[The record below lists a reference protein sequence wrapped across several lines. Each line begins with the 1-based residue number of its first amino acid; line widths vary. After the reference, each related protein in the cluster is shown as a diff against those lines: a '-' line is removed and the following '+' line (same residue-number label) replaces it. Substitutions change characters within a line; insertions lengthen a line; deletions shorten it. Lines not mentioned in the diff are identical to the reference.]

1 MTGAEL
7 KRWVDAEIARE
18 REQRAQT
25 REDAKAQA
33 EQDRLRLEAEERV
46 LKLKIEL
53 QEKTG
58 STQGAATDASAG
70 QALARAAPDIFSPHK
85 LIPPLCLTGE
95 ALTVIGRLDSNAA
108 TDYDQLKATLLQ
120 RFRYTAEGYRE
131 KFRNA
136 RPEDNETAMQYAGRI
151 SGYFDH
157 WIEMSQT
164 DKSFDSLRDAMIGEQ
179 FLESC
184 SMPLRVFLKERN
196 CKTLDALAKNADC
209 FIEAQHL
216 TNMSKEKTLKEATVE
231 HSDKAEIPKTS
242 RSTDQCFLCDK
253 AGHRASECW
262 SQSKGHPA
270 ERGWSRRSGPGVG
283 PSKQETG
290 QASCMMAPSPPKNPT
305 DEGDGYV
312 VLQSGETIPI
322 VNTTLMPPT
331 PGCDVAKLPVRRG
344 FLESQPVSV
353 LRDTGCNTVV
363 VRHSLIPREKM
374 TGTTSPVFLLDRT
387 IHYLPEAVVFL
398 DTPFFTGLA
407 RVKCMRDPL
416 YDVVLGNIEGAR
428 PPNDPASLLSPN
440 RTRSDT
446 KEEDEEHRSHGS
458 GRRSASL
465 SCMGGTRVP
474 DQPYPGPLPCW
485 ATFQTNRRRAFV
497 PTHAWTVG
505 DSIAAPID
513 ATH

>member
-1 MTGAEL
+1 M
-7 KRWVDAEIARE
+7 
-18 REQRAQT
+18 
-25 REDAKAQA
+25 
-33 EQDRLRLEAEERV
+33 

-70 QALARAAPDIFSPHK
+70 QALARAAPDVFSPNK
-85 LIPPLCLTGE
+85 LIPPFNEERDDLYAYLKRFEGVSSSQDWPRTKWALSLSMCLTGE
-95 ALTVIGRLDSNAA
+95 ALTVIGRLDYNSA
-108 TDYDQLKATLLQ
+108 TDYDQLKATMLQ

-179 FLESC
+179 FLEGC

-196 CKTLDALAKNADC
+196 CNTLDALAKNAEC

-216 TNMSKEKTLKEATVE
+216 TNMSKENTLKKATVE
-231 HSDKAEIPKTS
+231 HSGKAEIPKTS
-242 RSTDQCFLCDK
+242 RSTDRCFLCNK
-253 AGHRASECW
+253 TGHRASECW
-262 SQSKGHPA
+262 SRSKGTPA
-270 ERGWSRRSGPGVG
+270 DRGWSRRSGPGGG
-283 PSKQETG
+283 PSRQERG
-290 QASCMMAPSPPKNPT
+290 QASCMMAPSPPENPT

-312 VLQSGETIPI
+312 VLQNGETIPI
-322 VNTTLMPPT
+322 VNTTLMPPG

-363 VRHSLIPREKM
+363 VGHSLIPREKM
-374 TGTTSPVFLLDRT
+374 TGTTIPVFLLDRT
-387 IHYLPEAVVFL
+387 IHYLQEAMVFL

-428 PPNDPASLLSPN
+428 PPNDPVSL
-440 RTRSDT
+440 
-446 KEEDEEHRSHGS
+446 
-458 GRRSASL
+458 
-465 SCMGGTRVP
+465 
-474 DQPYPGPLPCW
+474 
-485 ATFQTNRRRAFV
+485 
-497 PTHAWTVG
+497 
-505 DSIAAPID
+505 
-513 ATH
+513 